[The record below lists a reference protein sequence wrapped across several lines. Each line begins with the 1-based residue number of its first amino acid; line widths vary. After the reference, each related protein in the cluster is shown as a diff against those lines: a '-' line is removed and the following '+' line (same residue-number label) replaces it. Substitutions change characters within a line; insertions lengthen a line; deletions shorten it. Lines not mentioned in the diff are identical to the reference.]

1 MNTGR
6 RFSCQLAGFSI
17 LYSLFPDD
25 HGATLRADPDLVL
38 SPCCH
43 VYTLA
48 HGVRFLGRALV
59 LGIGYGEA
67 AFRDEVRRQSPVAVR
82 GVVGAR
88 GVCPGEDL
96 LETPRLDLCL
106 GAHILRW
113 VCHGG

>member
-6 RFSCQLAGFSI
+6 RFSCQLAGFFI

-82 GVVGAR
+82 GVVGAPPS
-88 GVCPGEDL
+88 VSAKTAL
-96 LETPRLDLCL
+96 LLLLLRRRHGKERLTGRLS
-106 GAHILRW
+106 R
-113 VCHGG
+113 